1 MYRKHLILDF
11 QFQSTRSYFQN
22 PLLCCSAVM
31 AHYSNLKSCTL
42 LKDSDKRLGLLIRK
56 KPSKFVCG
64 RKGK

>member
-11 QFQSTRSYFQN
+11 ENRILGFETEN